1 MSGQSNLSLVCSHT
15 QQTHDALSLVWNGAE
30 FVCSGGSD
38 TDGSDSEQPL
48 TPSEHVVALVN
59 IRAHAPP
66 PLPVEKKHARATAQA
81 VLNHICA
88 IPIGKR
94 RGAHRLALSLPLQ
107 ATTIAEWI
115 EQQLRA
121 HRREHTLKTA
131 LCVALNPSRTE
142 EWVCSKSGGTT
153 RVGHMHIVKGL
164 ALHLRMHPFTWHEV
178 KEACDMLTHKKPR
191 ALDQIVA
198 KDAATL
204 QAAVGLVC
212 LGGRP
217 S

>member
-1 MSGQSNLSLVCSHT
+1 M
-15 QQTHDALSLVWNGAE
+15 SLVWNGVELVRAD
-30 FVCSGGSD
+30 GSD
-38 TDGSDSEQPL
+38 TDGSDSEHPL
-48 TPSEHVVALVN
+48 TPADHVVALVN
-59 IRAHAPP
+59 IHACAPP

-81 VLNHICA
+81 MLNYISA
-88 IPIGKR
+88 IPIER
-94 RGAHRLALSLPLQ
+94 RRSAHRLALSLPLQ

-121 HRREHTLKTA
+121 NRREHTLKTA
-131 LCVALNPSRTE
+131 LCVALNPSCTE

-191 ALDQIVA
+191 ALNEIVA

>member
-1 MSGQSNLSLVCSHT
+1 MV
-15 QQTHDALSLVWNGAE
+15 LVWNGTD
-30 FVCSGGSD
+30 FVCADGSD
-38 TDGSDSEQPL
+38 TDASDSELPL
-48 TPSEHVVALVN
+48 TPSDHVVALVN

-66 PLPVEKKHARATAQA
+66 PLPVEWKHARSTAQA
-81 VLNHICA
+81 VLNHIIS
-88 IPIGKR
+88 IPSKKR
-94 RGAHRLALSLPLQ
+94 TCAHRLALSLPLR

-115 EQQLRA
+115 DQHLRA

-178 KEACDMLTHKKPR
+178 KEAYDMLTHKKPR
-191 ALDQIVA
+191 ALNEIVA
-198 KDAATL
+198 KDAAAL

-212 LGGRP
+212 LGGR
-217 S
+217 SS

>member
-1 MSGQSNLSLVCSHT
+1 MV
-15 QQTHDALSLVWNGAE
+15 LVWNGTD
-30 FVCSGGSD
+30 FVCVDGSD
-38 TDGSDSEQPL
+38 TDASDSELPL
-48 TPSEHVVALVN
+48 APSDHAVVLLSTD
-59 IRAHAPP
+59 IRVPP
-66 PLPVEKKHARATAQA
+66 PLPADREHARSTAQA
-81 VLNHICA
+81 VLNHIIS
-88 IPIGKR
+88 IPIEKR
-94 RGAHRLALSLPLQ
+94 TCAHRLALSLPLW
-107 ATTIAEWI
+107 ATTIADWI
-115 EQQLRA
+115 GQHLRA

-142 EWVCSKSGGTT
+142 EWVCNKSGGTT
-153 RVGHMHIVKGL
+153 RLGHMHVAKGL

-191 ALDQIVA
+191 ALDHILV

-212 LGGRP
+212 LGRRP